1 MLHFAVDNNKIL
13 CYKCLRHGVFKLLY
27 SRRGKIKTKVALT
40 NQSPLFLDVTSST
53 QSVFFFLGRKM
64 MKQLEEKFWL
74 CILKA
79 STVDT
84 RKTLV
89 SGRTPHHWR
98 SIVSQC
104 PPHSRGPGP
113 VRGAQHAAFL
123 LPQPMC
129 AAVPQ
134 SKNKTHSHPDILS
147 SHSFPTL

>member
-1 MLHFAVDNNKIL
+1 MSETR
-13 CYKCLRHGVFKLLY
+13 CLQ
-27 SRRGKIKTKVALT
+27 T
-40 NQSPLFLDVTSST
+40 
-53 QSVFFFLGRKM
+53 SVFLQRKDKDESCADKPVPFVLGCNFSNTVSIFFGRKM

-79 STVDT
+79 STVGT

-89 SGRTPHHWR
+89 SGRTPRHWR

-104 PPHSRGPGP
+104 PHHSRGPGP

-129 AAVPQ
+129 PAVPQ

-147 SHSFPTL
+147 SHSFPLRDSLSKLGQI